1 MSDSC
6 HSGLSK
12 PVIVGFVF
20 SLFFVSQGTG
30 ADIGGT
36 IPAPPKPFDSF
47 DVVSYTATRLSDI
60 AGKTPLAKKAG
71 TRKVGSSPMQEE
83 SEQRWIV
90 RSIAD
95 PDTTYAVRQTTQAS
109 GEISLCAYT
118 PNRVLAT
125 LLPGKDYAAFAAD
138 MSAKGFTVVRELMR
152 DSDDNP
158 VYIVESQ
165 ESETD
170 IFEAMSMS
178 IQATGFCDKVV
189 PDYVYDLATVPN
201 DALYSEQWALAGTEA
216 PLAWET
222 RTDASSIL
230 VAVLDSGIN
239 NEHVDLLGNLWLNE
253 NETPGDGIDNDGNGV
268 VDDVFGVASSKGVL
282 SGYTMDEI
290 GHGSHCAGIIG
301 AQGNNRKFV
310 AGVAWKAR
318 MMALKFM
325 RANGNGTTIDAV
337 ACLDYAD
344 RAGVNIVNCSFG
356 ILGSFD
362 DCLYEQMK
370 KMSRRGVI
378 FVCAAGNAKNGA
390 RPQDNDEKPFY
401 PANWNEQLDTV
412 VSVAATDPEDNLAM
426 FSFYGGQRVD
436 IAAPGVDIYS
446 TVLGSTALDYM
457 SGTSMA
463 APHVTGALALLWAH
477 YPDES
482 ATQIIERLY
491 AAAEPI
497 PALSGKV
504 RTGARLSMA
513 RFFGIP
519 TPGEI
524 YVSQGSD
531 ADAVVVYW
539 AGSKNA
545 THYRVWRAES
555 ENGPKTMLRDWTQSL
570 SYSDTDIAPGVTNW
584 YFLQAATSPSGH
596 SASVLSVGIPGFR
609 PAVDN
614 SRVIVSFHP
623 AGGTLASNSRAYT
636 VGQPYGEFPAPSY
649 GGKVF
654 LGWYS
659 AVTDGARIDASDIV
673 RRDLTTLFAR
683 WADANALRIENLT
696 ARQRYPWNG
705 LVDISL
711 KLEGVPFQE
720 SATIG
725 LAIASA
731 NGGDSIPVNSF
742 VSSAPV
748 NLTNDMYH
756 FVWNATQDTE
766 AMLYQDLVLSATASI
781 DVPSAPAE
789 GTATGIQSEMA
800 IVLSWEKT
808 SGASL
813 YQVWR
818 SATSDFSS
826 AALVAK
832 TAECS
837 WRDVTAQSGCSYH
850 YWIKSVSSAGASVDA
865 LELSGMWMPVTY
877 SIHYDFDGGASGTY
891 APSSATYGSVFRV
904 SAPSRSGYKF
914 FGWSVTNGLDSATA
928 KWGSTSATTTPVES
942 PTTICVN
949 AISGDVYFLNLCS
962 TAESVTLLANW
973 VEEELPGETDIGFY
987 KLLDWSRHSLIL
999 VHDKQEGDSWYS
1011 DNPVFRFTTGTK
1023 KFVRSCIGNYGDT
1036 TISPDQRIDMAV
1048 LCLDERDS
1056 IMSMIESPFPLPNS
1070 LPPAYTQS
1078 GLTFCIDSL
1087 TSLSPG
1093 NYTLTAIIDSN
1104 DAIGD
1109 NSRANNTASYHF
1121 AVLPENEIDYQTALD
1136 CANMMFI
1143 ASTNNANPPFGQSWK
1158 SMHGGSAVQFGPQN
1172 NSETN
1177 SLYSLVQGPG
1187 ILSFNM
1193 FPDCESGYDGVI
1205 FLTNGVARM
1214 MWSGKYDEWQTDSI
1228 VIGDGPCLL
1237 EWRYVK
1243 DVADAGGHDVVYM
1256 DGMTWSPI
1264 LLEQAVD
1271 NQTLLFSTG
1280 GDADWTAVTAESY
1293 SGGSCVRS
1301 GAITDNQSTWLQ
1313 TEVSGAG
1320 TLAFRCKAS
1329 CENNWDKLLFSVDGI
1344 QKASITGD
1352 GGGWN
1357 EYQCDVSGSGSHV
1370 VRWEYVKD
1378 QSVSSGSDCCWIDSV
1393 VWTPAAGP
1401 TFTMSGGIL
1410 TGVRLN
1416 GVTGVAMGK

>member
-1 MSDSC
+1 MRRTVERHHARAATVC
-6 HSGLSK
+6 LSFGILLSAMTALCQDAAENT
-12 PVIVGFVF
+12 P
-20 SLFFVSQGTG
+20 
-30 ADIGGT
+30 
-36 IPAPPKPFDSF
+36 PAPGSFAGYEILNYAKRMEAAPAQRGAAKGARLRAADADS
-47 DVVSYTATRLSDI
+47 VETWV
-60 AGKTPLAKKAG
+60 
-71 TRKVGSSPMQEE
+71 
-83 SEQRWIV
+83 V
-90 RSIAD
+90 RSAAA
-95 PDTTYAVRQTTQAS
+95 PDSTYAVRQTTNLR
-109 GEISLCAYT
+109 GGVELCAYT
-118 PNRVLAT
+118 PNRVLAK
-125 LLPGKDYAAFAAD
+125 LLPGKDYAAFAAA
-138 MSAKGFTVVRELMR
+138 MATEGFGIVRELMR
-152 DSDDNP
+152 DKDGNP

-165 ESETD
+165 DPETD
-170 IFEAMSMS
+170 VFETMSMS
-178 IQATGFCDKVV
+178 IQATEMCDDVF
-189 PDYVYDLATVPN
+189 PDYIYDLDAVPN
-201 DALYSEQWALAGTEA
+201 DALYHEQWALAKIGA

-222 RTDASSIL
+222 RTDASSVL
-230 VAVLDSGIN
+230 VGVLDSGIN
-239 NEHVDLLGNLWLNE
+239 NEHVDLLRNLWLNE
-253 NETPGDGIDNDGNGV
+253 GEIPGDGIDNDGNGV
-268 VDDVFGVASSKGVL
+268 VDDVFGVASAGGKL
-282 SGYTMDEI
+282 SGYTMDEV

-301 AQGNNRKFV
+301 AEGNNSKFV
-310 AGVAWKAR
+310 SGVAWTAR
-318 MMALKFM
+318 IMPLKFV
-325 RANGNGTTIDAV
+325 RANGKGSTSDSIS
-337 ACLDYAD
+337 CLEYAD
-344 RAGVNIVNCSFG
+344 RMGVKIVNCSFKLTG
-356 ILGSFD
+356 AFWDELLF
-362 DCLYEQMK
+362 EQVE
-370 KMSRRGVI
+370 KMSEKGII
-378 FVCAAGNAKNGA
+378 FVCAAGNAENGA
-390 RPQDNDEKPFY
+390 TPNDNDRKPTY
-401 PANWNEQLDTV
+401 PANWNNELDTV
-412 VSVAATDPEDNLAM
+412 VSVAATDANDNLAM
-426 FSFYGGQRVD
+426 FSFYGAQRVD
-436 IAAPGVDIYS
+436 IAAPGVDVYS
-446 TVLGSTALDYM
+446 TVLGSTALGYK

-463 APHVTGALALLWAH
+463 APHVTGALALLWAQ
-477 YPDES
+477 YPEES
-482 ATQIIERLY
+482 ATQILGRLY
-491 AAAEPI
+491 AAAEPV
-497 PALSGKV
+497 PALAGKV

-513 RFFGIP
+513 GFFGIP
-519 TPGEI
+519 APGEI

-555 ENGPKTMLRDWTQSL
+555 ESGPKTMLRDWTQSL

-584 YFLQAATSPSGH
+584 YFLQAATSSSGH
-596 SASVLSVGIPGFR
+596 SASVLSAGIPGFR
-609 PAVDN
+609 PSVDN
-614 SRVIVSFHP
+614 SRVTVSFNP
-623 AGGTLASNSRAYT
+623 AGGTLASNSRAYM
-636 VGQPYGEFPAPSY
+636 VGQPYGEFPVPSY
-649 GGKVF
+649 GGKAF

-711 KLEGVPFQE
+711 KLAGVPFQE

-725 LAIASA
+725 LAIVSA

-826 AALVAK
+826 AVLVAK

-928 KWGSTSATTTPVES
+928 KWGSTSAPTTPVES

-973 VEEELPGETDIGFY
+973 VEEELSGETDIGFC
-987 KLLDWSRHSLIL
+987 KLLDWSRHSIIL

-1048 LCLDERDS
+1048 FCLDERDS

-1172 NSETN
+1172 NSET
-1177 SLYSLVQGPG
+1177 SRLYSLVQGPG
-1187 ILSFNM
+1187 TLSFNM
-1193 FPDCESGYDGVI
+1193 LPDCESGYDGVL

-1214 MWSGKYDEWQTDSI
+1214 MWSGEYDEWQTDSI

-1293 SGGSCVRS
+1293 SGGSCARS

-1313 TEVSGAG
+1313 TEVTGAG

-1357 EYQCDVSGSGSHV
+1357 EYQYDVSGSGSHV

-1393 VWTPAAGP
+1393 VWTPAADP

-1416 GVTGVAMGK
+1416 GVTDVAMGK